1 MESQSI
7 LRRKS
12 STSSAGPTVKTSLTS
27 PRCSLFRLV
36 KEVSVKLTNMPL
48 LYDLEGTKRHHD
60 QGSHGDWQTWEMKMV
75 MEKSWNM
82 KNWPK
87 IMEFC
92 AHSWRVTNFAS
103 QIVPN
108 LDCLATIKKLS
119 SDLESPHFPTF
130 FRKTSQM
137 QNREEIWSWKS
148 HGQIFFQVCGNPDDT
163 IGSHMDQPFSN

>member
-1 MESQSI
+1 MESRSI

-48 LYDLEGTKRHHD
+48 LYDLEGTKRYHD
-60 QGSHGDWQTWEMKMV
+60 QDSHGDWKTWKMKMV

-92 AHSWRVTNFAS
+92 AQSWNVTNFARKLC
-103 QIVPN
+103 QI
-108 LDCLATIKKLS
+108 CIFLATTKKLS
-119 SDLESPHFPTF
+119 SDLESPHFHECKIGKKYGHGKYF
-130 FRKTSQM
+130 F
-137 QNREEIWSWKS
+137 KS
-148 HGQIFFQVCGNPDDT
+148 VGTLIFLCFY
-163 IGSHMDQPFSN
+163 